1 MKKTFF
7 SENHLGIGFQNFF
20 QLLVD
25 FRGVTSV
32 FPISSAAFASSWSS
46 FSHVLPT
53 IKNVWKLCIN
63 LDFIILLNTYYC
75 NFVPYPQYIRKYTG
89 WVSFVGLSL
98 TPTSPNRAKPLPSKN
113 PTNTHTP
120 TPSLLHP
127 PPHTHTHLRPLTVA
141 THTYAL
147 HPHLKNTYPPPH
159 TPTLSTPLD
168 LKNSYSHTHTY
179 ALTPL

>member
-120 TPSLLHP
+120 TPSLLHTPPP
-127 PPHTHTHLRPLTVA
+127 PPHTLTPSNSGNTHLRP
-141 THTYAL
+141 
-147 HPHLKNTYPPPH
+147 PPPSKEYLPPTTHAYVVNPSRSEEFLLTH
-159 TPTLSTPLD
+159 TPTPPPL
-168 LKNSYSHTHTY
+168 
-179 ALTPL
+179 